1 MGAAL
6 AYTVL
11 HVFDHIRQV
20 ENPYYVTMSKV
31 HVIAQ
36 LGYIDIC
43 RTGWQV
49 QNKQQEHLRV
59 WAKDIRSRPQ
69 SSIACTVP
77 CRQYSV
83 H

>member
-6 AYTVL
+6 VYTVL
-11 HVFDHIRQV
+11 RVFDHIWQV
-20 ENPYYVTMSKV
+20 ENPYYVTTSKV

-36 LGYIDIC
+36 QGYIDIC

-59 WAKDIRSRPQ
+59 LAKTSGQGRSLL
-69 SSIACTVP
+69 
-77 CRQYSV
+77 
-83 H
+83 